1 MGGMLVLLLIADWVK
16 GRLSWD
22 EVQRAVT
29 ITCSVGG
36 GIGLFL
42 YAIGWAFAATIG
54 ESGLYG
60 PTLWWR
66 TTIGWNDIASVRRV
80 TVKGIPYLLVRSRS
94 SNKKI
99 WLCTLG
105 FKEKPIL
112 ERLQDF
118 IPTSDSDKIR
128 GNSV

>member
-1 MGGMLVLLLIADWVK
+1 MQSVRVHPPLRACLSFSFTIFGSLLVLLLIADVVK

-22 EVQRAVT
+22 EVARAMA
-29 ITCSVGG
+29 ITCVIAG

-42 YAIGWAFAATIG
+42 YAIGWAFATTIG

-66 TTIGWNDIASVRRV
+66 TTISWNDIASVRRV

-94 SNKKI
+94 SNKEI
-99 WLCTLG
+99 WLCT
-105 FKEKPIL
+105 P
-112 ERLQDF
+112 R
-118 IPTSDSDKIR
+118 
-128 GNSV
+128 V

>member
-1 MGGMLVLLLIADWVK
+1 MGSLLVLLLIADLVK
-16 GRLSWD
+16 GRLSWN

-29 ITCSVGG
+29 ITCVVGG

-42 YAIGWAFAATIG
+42 YAIGWAFATTIN

-80 TVKGIPYLLVRSRS
+80 TVKGIPYLLIRSRS
-94 SNKKI
+94 SNKEI

-105 FKEKPIL
+105 L
-112 ERLQDF
+112 R
-118 IPTSDSDKIR
+118 R
-128 GNSV
+128 GQF